1 MPPKRKAVAAP
12 VDEEP
17 PHTRRRTRATAT
29 TVDHPEE
36 PALDL
41 PPARTRRR
49 AKTTDEGEV
58 GEKKKPAS
66 KKTAPA
72 SKPVSRTTR
81 ARSQKGEAGAD
92 AEAAVEAGPSA
103 PRSRTRSQKVRRYP
117 HLSGAISY
125 NVANDRLCPRKSFP
139 KSLRNYRSHHRQR
152 SR

>member
-1 MPPKRKAVAAP
+1 MPPKRKAVATP

-17 PHTRRRTRATAT
+17 PQTRRRTRATAT
-29 TVDHPEE
+29 TVDHPED

-49 AKTTDEGEV
+49 AKAADEGET
-58 GEKKKPAS
+58 GKKKPAS

-81 ARSQKGEAGAD
+81 ARSQKEEAGAD
-92 AEAAVEAGPSA
+92 AEAAVETGPSA
-103 PRSRTRSQKVRRYP
+103 PRSRTRSQKVRRYL
-117 HLSGAISY
+117 HLSRAISY

-139 KSLRNYRSHHRQR
+139 KSLRNYRSHHRQK